1 MGFLR
6 QNLFYMVLI
15 AAVSVG
21 GGGMGFV
28 YLGWSGQWEEK
39 LNERRKVV
47 RELDK
52 QSKMEVVNPESVR
65 IEKRRVETIREAAA
79 DIATRSAEWN
89 HRAVLQIPGIDKE
102 GNAVKIATFPF
113 KGEIKGSTRF
123 DFTQE
128 YIKEVQ
134 AFLRKLDA
142 TRPPTPDE
150 INDQI
155 DKAFQRIELRRI
167 LAARRLGPETPDA
180 PTDGRTPDPAGE
192 SIQAQSKEEGM
203 ATALVSRANGG
214 AVYATLES
222 FDSYFGTALPSATDT
237 ELWEAQ
243 LNLWVQQDLV
253 EAIGKTNQVAHDRSP
268 HKDKKL
274 RVPNAAIKRL
284 VQINVAEEYFAGGAS
299 ATGGSRSSRE
309 TLGGYDDWEG
319 RGRGDREDRGRR
331 GRSEERRYEEP
342 FIDAGA
348 EAGEAA
354 NLTQR
359 ITYQDF
365 DVIHY
370 SFTVIMPLRY
380 LVLLEEQLQRL
391 PYHTV
396 RGHSYRLPSST
407 DTGNHYFGTD
417 PVMSVTIEGEML
429 LVTSWVRPLMPK
441 GALEKLGMRCPS
453 AIRPEDGLQQD
464 EAQW

>member
-6 QNLFYMVLI
+6 QNLFYVVLI

-21 GGGMGFV
+21 GGGMGFA

-39 LNERRKVV
+39 LNEREKAD
-47 RELDK
+47 RELNN
-52 QSKMEVVNPESVR
+52 QSKMVAVNPESVR
-65 IEKRRVETIREAAA
+65 IEKRRVETIRKAAA
-79 DIATRSAEWN
+79 DIAARSADWN
-89 HRAVLQIPGIDKE
+89 RRAVLQIPGIDEE
-102 GNAVKIATFPF
+102 GNAVKVAAFPF
-113 KGEIKGSTRF
+113 KGEVKGSTRF

-142 TRPPTPDE
+142 TRPPTQDE

-155 DKAFQRIELRRI
+155 NKASQRIELRRI
-167 LAARRLGPETPDA
+167 LAARQSGTETPDV
-180 PTDGRTPDPAGE
+180 PTGRRTRDPAGGPE
-192 SIQAQSKEEGM
+192 SIEAQAKEEGM

-214 AVYATLES
+214 AVYATLQS

-284 VQINVAEEYFAGGAS
+284 VQINVAKEYFAGGAG

-309 TLGGYDDWEG
+309 TLGGYDEWEG
-319 RGRGDREDRGRR
+319 RRRDDREGRR
-331 GRSEERRYEEP
+331 GRTEERRYEEP
-342 FIDAGA
+342 LIDAGA
-348 EAGEAA
+348 EVGEAA

-396 RGHSYRLPSST
+396 
-407 DTGNHYFGTD
+407 
-417 PVMSVTIEGEML
+417 
-429 LVTSWVRPLMPK
+429 
-441 GALEKLGMRCPS
+441 
-453 AIRPEDGLQQD
+453 
-464 EAQW
+464 